1 MPSPI
6 FSASTFPP
14 NKRNDEAFK
23 TRYDKILSVSREKY
37 SKPKNMVEEKIN
49 KTIGDLDKQEK
60 EWEKKKEEF
69 KSKEKERRKK
79 EAE

>member
-23 TRYDKILSVSREKY
+23 TRYDKILNVSREKY
-37 SKPKNMVEEKIN
+37 SRSKGLVEEKIN
-49 KTIGDLDKQEK
+49 KTIDDLDKQEK
-60 EWEKKKEEF
+60 AWEKKKEEF
-69 KSKEKERRKK
+69 
-79 EAE
+79 

>member
-14 NKRNDEAFK
+14 NKRNDETFK

-37 SKPKNMVEEKIN
+37 SKPKSMVEEKIN
-49 KTIGDLDKQEK
+49 KTIEDLDKQEK
-60 EWEKKKEEF
+60 VWNKKKEEF
-69 KSKEKERRKK
+69 KNKEKEKKKK
-79 EAE
+79 EA